1 MLNFETDE
9 TIFEIGVDEAGR
21 GPLFGRVYCSAV
33 IMPKNS
39 SLDFSNIKDSKK
51 FHSKKKINEV
61 ADFIK
66 TNAIAWAVEYAD
78 EYTIDTLNI
87 LQATI
92 DTMHKAILKV
102 IEKLSIKD
110 VNNVL
115 LCIDGSYFKPLFLYD
130 KELKKPLYF
139 SYKCITS
146 GDNKNINIAAASI
159 LAKTSRDQYIEDLCN
174 EYPDLIEKYDLQSN
188 KGYGSKKH
196 LQGIGIHGI
205 SKYHR
210 KTFGIC
216 KKYA

>member
-9 TIFEIGVDEAGR
+9 TIIEIGVDEAGR

-33 IMPKNS
+33 IMPKSS

-61 ADFIK
+61 AEFIK
-66 TNAIAWAVEYAD
+66 TNSLAWAVEYAD
-78 EYTIDTLNI
+78 ESTIDSLNI
-87 LQATI
+87 LQTTI
-92 DTMHKAILKV
+92 DIMHKAILKV
-102 IEKLSIKD
+102 IEQLSIKE
-110 VNNVL
+110 VKNVL

-159 LAKTSRDQYIEDLCN
+159 LAKTSRDQYIEDLCK
-174 EYPDLIEKYDLQSN
+174 EQPDLMEKYDLQNN

-196 LQGIGIHGI
+196 LQGIETYGIT
-205 SKYHR
+205 SYHR